1 MKKYFLSLLVALLP
15 MIGWAAEPLPELALV
30 SSSTEYAGN
39 ATVQPDLKAACW
51 QAGGQILAVYYLG
64 LEGEDE
70 AVQTFDVE
78 NPYAYDGIPVRDAG
92 IYKIVAA
99 YVPRQVVRAPGNDDT
114 ALDGDGDGDDDGDD
128 DGDLEDETET
138 VELTYTVDPK
148 QFNCM
153 LANTE
158 KKYGDPFPAPEYYS
172 LLDWPAG
179 DKGNYWAGGKIAF
192 SEIAFD
198 QVGVQSIW
206 CYDSKN
212 VHIYKADGTL
222 DTNYA
227 YRVLVGGTAT
237 CEVVPAEIYA
247 RAKDATKVFG
257 ECDENVEFEYEYLGW
272 VTGLGKTEKDT
283 YEGQVTAGK
292 DTEKV
297 VRAEGQEGEDVAGSP
312 YGLTV
317 DASQV
322 KFKDYE
328 IVYEPFE
335 FEDEMLPEQ
344 GKLTINPK
352 SITEDMIA
360 SVKYFVD
367 GEEANYT
374 VKEDGTVEVEGFTY
388 GKVLTWEITMID
400 NDVCISET
408 GKRELTPDD
417 VDTPVCV
424 DGDCGDDLEICG
436 KGNYKECIPFR
447 VPDPQPT
454 CLNITA
460 GAEPGEFTLG
470 EEFEINY
477 EITGWQKGEDFS
489 EAVED
494 VISYEIYDAAGEKV
508 EQPIENAGEYT
519 VKFTVGELPAEPAG
533 LANYKVCDEPE
544 DITVTVDP
552 ICIEDATVTIVRTE
566 GAENC
571 FPFTG
576 SKIEPAVTV
585 TLGDKELEEGTDY
598 EVTYGDDTHDNIH
611 PTQGGIITVTG
622 INNYECDVTTEF
634 CIAPG
639 EAKVKVAPVSFDDWT
654 IIEGVKYYQ
663 NGKFYGQAEPEI
675 ILEYEG
681 ITAEE
686 LKALGLDIKGQRYNG
701 ENVGFYSVAIFN
713 GEEQLTTGVLKFNG
727 EDPVETNTLTTVTRD
742 FGDITITFEPGTF
755 EIRKNQTQLEFH
767 AEIEE
772 VYGEI
777 GVDIQKL
784 RTDKDGYLAELIEKY
799 FDDFEATGF
808 QGNDNQ
814 SKLRNSD
821 NSINLN
827 IVDPWGITFDDIAI
841 NGVSITKDGVPNME
855 LFKDVI
861 CNPTGYIHAGTYHV
875 DIVGATSPNYNIGTI
890 DMDVTITQRPIKI
903 NFDDVE
909 LAPREE
915 IDLSTVTW
923 TAEANNAAKK
933 RGYAVLDAPLDI
945 DNSILNV
952 VPIIGSKTGL
962 LTLDKTVFNPDYKPE
977 VDKGE
982 ITNAPGH
989 FIIHRVAAD
998 LQDNPWNDAVAKI
1011 TAFDGQTV
1019 DRVYF
1024 RTFNLAGT
1032 DNLFDD
1038 LFNDGELEPVT
1049 AEVDGA
1055 LDTENGFPMYADKW
1069 YAMVLPFDVT
1079 VYELAHNFFEYA
1091 VINVLDESNTKENVI
1106 AFKLQATGTIK
1117 ANTPFCVKL
1126 GDMGQVNPETGDADL
1141 PLVVK
1146 NLDQMYFENKLIV
1159 KPADFENIYVE
1170 DASGVRF
1177 YGSYD
1182 GKLGF
1187 KANEYF
1193 FTTSSKVSTYNN
1205 YYYGSEYNTTWLRP
1219 SGSFLYTPEAA
1230 GARTIIMQEEDG
1242 SFTAIE
1248 SIENMSKVNTAEGWF
1263 TTNGVK
1269 LNAQPTQ
1276 KGVYIHNGKK
1286 IVVK

>member
-99 YVPRQVVRAPGNDDT
+99 YVSRQVVRAPGNDDT

-128 DGDLEDETET
+128 DGDLEEETET

-192 SEIAFD
+192 SKITFD
-198 QVGVQSIW
+198 QVGVQSVW

-237 CEVVPAEIYA
+237 CEVLPAEIYA

-272 VTGLGKTEKDT
+272 VTGLGKTEVDT
-283 YEGQVTAGK
+283 YEDQVTAGK

-322 KFKDYE
+322 EFKDYE

-335 FEDEMLPEQ
+335 FNGEMLPEQ
-344 GKLTINPK
+344 GKLTIEQK
-352 SITEDMIA
+352 SITEEMVSSI
-360 SVKYFVD
+360 KYFVD
-367 GEEANYT
+367 GVEAAYNEET
-374 VKEDGTVEVEGFTY
+374 GEVEGFTY

-408 GKRELTPDD
+408 GKRELTDGD
-417 VDTPVCV
+417 VDKPVCV
-424 DGDCGDDLEICG
+424 DGDCGDDDLQICG

-508 EQPIENAGEYT
+508 ELPIENAGEYT

-544 DITVTVDP
+544 DITITVDP
-552 ICIEDATVTIVRTE
+552 ICIEDATITIERTE

-585 TLGDKELEEGTDY
+585 TLGDKELVEGTDY
-598 EVTYGDDTHDNIH
+598 EVTYGNEDIDNIH
-611 PTQGGIITVTG
+611 VNKGGIITVTG
-622 INNYECDVTTEF
+622 INNYDCDATTEF

-639 EAKVKVAPVSFDDWT
+639 EATVYVAPINFDVYET
-654 IIEGVKYYQ
+654 ILDNEGKEVKQYQ
-663 NGKFYGQAEPEI
+663 NGKFYGQYEAERNI
-675 ILEYEG
+675 TLAYEG

-686 LKALGLDIKGQRYNG
+686 LKNLGLDIYGKRYTGN
-701 ENVGFYSVAIFN
+701 NVGFYSVEIRN
-713 GEEQLTTGVLKFNG
+713 GDEVLTPEVDGKPTEASFTF
-727 EDPVETNTLTTVTRD
+727 E
-742 FGDITITFEPGTF
+742 DITINFVPGLY
-755 EIRKNQTQLEFH
+755 EIRKNSDPLNFH
-767 AEIEE
+767 ADLTE

-777 GVDIQKL
+777 GIDL
-784 RTDKDGYLAELIEKY
+784 RAMANDPQDYFLTLIEEYRHLFKGENY
-799 FDDFEATGF
+799 H
-808 QGNDNQ
+808 GND
-814 SKLRNSD
+814 SD
-821 NSINLN
+821 DDLVLSDGSYNIN
-827 IVDPWGITFDDIAI
+827 IVDPTTIQFPD
-841 NGVSITKDGVPNME
+841 GVTVTKDGEPFEFVPASLSKAGYAHVGKYHFE
-855 LFKDVI
+855 F
-861 CNPTGYIHAGTYHV
+861 TGASSV
-875 DIVGATSPNYNIGTI
+875 NYNIGKI
-890 DMDVTITQRPIKI
+890 DFDLEVTQRPIKI
-903 NFDDVE
+903 TFDDVE

-933 RGYAVLDAPLDI
+933 RGYAVLDAPLDG

-952 VPIIGSKTGL
+952 VPIIGPSSGK
-962 LTLDKTVFNPDYKPE
+962 LTIKKSVFNPDYKPS
-977 VDKGE
+977 VDTGE

-1049 AEVDGA
+1049 AEVDGE

-1079 VYELAHNFFEYA
+1079 VYELGHNFFEYA

>member
-1 MKKYFLSLLVALLP
+1 MLVGLLPLVGWANAPLPDLELVSDYTTYKGDNIVVPTFKNNIGQVVKVVYNGPIDVEGNLIGDFEPVVTFENGEALLDFP
-15 MIGWAAEPLPELALV
+15 IREAGEYTIFAVREVREVENPQARANDPALNDPTNGDPEGEGDGEEQPVEFTYKVYPREFQANPKNINRVYGDEETELDVEYSLVTTQFMDGDEPVDYKVVGGYVAFSNITTNVGSIPYWGADVEGNPVMWNKV
-30 SSSTEYAGN
+30 SEEICYNYWISVTGTASVNTVKAPLYAKVGDMEK
-39 ATVQPDLKAACW
+39 VY
-51 QAGGQILAVYYLG
+51 GQCDEDVFTDENIEITYTGFVNNDKQEDVLQIVDGYPVVIRNDMSENVGTYQLG
-64 LEGEDE
+64 LETETKGS
-70 AVQTFDVE
+70 
-78 NPYAYDGIPVRDAG
+78 
-92 IYKIVAA
+92 KIV
-99 YVPRQVVRAPGNDDT
+99 VKGVT
-114 ALDGDGDGDDDGDD
+114 ATNYDIL
-128 DGDLEDETET
+128 
-138 VELTYTVDPK
+138 
-148 QFNCM
+148 
-153 LANTE
+153 
-158 KKYGDPFPAPEYYS
+158 PAP
-172 LLDWPAG
+172 
-179 DKGNYWAGGKIAF
+179 
-192 SEIAFD
+192 
-198 QVGVQSIW
+198 
-206 CYDSKN
+206 
-212 VHIYKADGTL
+212 
-222 DTNYA
+222 
-227 YRVLVGGTAT
+227 
-237 CEVVPAEIYA
+237 AE
-247 RAKDATKVFG
+247 
-257 ECDENVEFEYEYLGW
+257 
-272 VTGLGKTEKDT
+272 
-283 YEGQVTAGK
+283 
-292 DTEKV
+292 
-297 VRAEGQEGEDVAGSP
+297 
-312 YGLTV
+312 
-317 DASQV
+317 
-322 KFKDYE
+322 
-328 IVYEPFE
+328 
-335 FEDEMLPEQ
+335 EQ
-344 GKLTINPK
+344 GKLTITQK
-352 SITEDMIA
+352 SITEEMVSSI
-360 SVKYFVD
+360 KYFVD
-367 GEEANYT
+367 GFEAAYNEET
-374 VKEDGTVEVEGFTY
+374 GEVEGFTY

-408 GKRELTPDD
+408 GKRELTDGD
-417 VDTPVCV
+417 VDKPVCV

-436 KGNYKECIPFR
+436 KGNYKDCIPFR

-470 EEFEINY
+470 EQFEIIY
-477 EITGWQKGEDFS
+477 EITGWQKDEDFS

-494 VISYEIYDAAGEKV
+494 VISYEIFDADGEKV

-519 VKFTVGELPAEPAG
+519 VKFTVGDLPAEPAG

-552 ICIEDATVTIVRTE
+552 ICIEDATITIERTE
-566 GAENC
+566 GADNC

-585 TLGDKELEEGTDY
+585 TLGDKELVKGTDY
-598 EVTYGDDTHDNIH
+598 TVTYGNEEKDNIH

-639 EAKVKVAPVSFDDWT
+639 EATVKVAPVSFDDWT

-903 NFDDVE
+903 TIEDVE

-915 IDLSTVTW
+915 IDLTAVNW
-923 TAEANNAAKK
+923 TAEDNKPAPAK

-952 VPIIGSKTGL
+952 VIIVGKTTGKL
-962 LTLDKTVFNPDYKPE
+962 AVDKTVFNPDYKPE
-977 VDKGE
+977 YNYGE

-1049 AEVDGA
+1049 AEVDGE
-1055 LDTENGFPMYADKW
+1055 LDPENGFPMYAKKW

-1079 VYELAHNFFEYA
+1079 VYELGREFFEYG
-1091 VINVLDESNTKENVI
+1091 VINVLDVDNEDENVI
-1106 AFKLQATGTIK
+1106 AFKLQTTGIIP
-1117 ANTPFCVKL
+1117 ANTPFCVQL
-1126 GDMGQVNPETGDADL
+1126 GDMGRVTEEL
-1141 PLVVK
+1141 PFVVK
-1146 NLDQMYFENKLIV
+1146 NLDQMYFENKTIV
-1159 KPADFENIYVE
+1159 KPENFDEIEVH
-1170 DASGVRF
+1170 DKSGVKF
-1177 YGSYD
+1177 YASYT

-1187 KANEYF
+1187 AENERYY
-1193 FTTSSKVSTYNN
+1193 TTSANPKYDDGFLRGGVNPNTGN
-1205 YYYGSEYNTTWLRP
+1205 ENTTWMRP
-1219 SGSFLYTPEAA
+1219 TGAFLSLPADQ
-1230 GARTIIMQEEDG
+1230 ARTIIMQEEDG
-1242 SFTAIE
+1242 TYTQIKAIE
-1248 SIENMSKVNTAEGWF
+1248 NINSVKSTEGWF
-1263 TTNGVK
+1263 TTNGMK
-1269 LNAQPTQ
+1269 LNAQPTE
-1276 KGVYIHNGKK
+1276 KGIYIHNGKK
-1286 IVVK
+1286 VVVK